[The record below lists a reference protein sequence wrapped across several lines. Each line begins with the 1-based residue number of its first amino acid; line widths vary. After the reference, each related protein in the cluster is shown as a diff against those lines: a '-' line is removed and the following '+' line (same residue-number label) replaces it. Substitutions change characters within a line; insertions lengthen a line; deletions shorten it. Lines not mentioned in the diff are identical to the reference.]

1 MRIAHT
7 PFYSALLLAMGAL
20 LSVPSGAQT
29 HTAPPPASPAP
40 AHVLD
45 ADAPT
50 RPLVHQPLE
59 NSGSIVTTPGDW
71 RKANAA
77 VGEFPRGHADIVKWE
92 AAAQSGK
99 SDNAGKAAQPDEQGH
114 HMHHSHGA
122 KP

>member
-29 HTAPPPASPAP
+29 PTAPPPAPSAA

-59 NSGSIVTTPGDW
+59 NSGSIVTTPGVW

-99 SDNAGKAAQPDEQGH
+99 SDNAGKAAQPDERGH

>member
-29 HTAPPPASPAP
+29 PTAPSAA

>member
-29 HTAPPPASPAP
+29 PTAPPLASPAA

-50 RPLVHQPLE
+50 RPLVHQSLE

-77 VGEFPRGHADIVKWE
+77 VGEFPRGHSVIVKWE
-92 AAAQSGK
+92 AAAQPGK

>member
-29 HTAPPPASPAP
+29 HTAPSAA

-77 VGEFPRGHADIVKWE
+77 VSEFPRGHADIVKWE
-92 AAAQSGK
+92 AAAQPGK